1 MNPLRPLPLVLILAA
16 AGCAGP
22 EEKPAVSSVHCRGKS
37 EMLLT
42 TFTVEG
48 VEPARRGI
56 TLKGPDG
63 KTESYIVG
71 AEVRRYS
78 EIHPGDLLTVQYFVG
93 MVAELREPSAEEAA
107 EPIKFV
113 DAIMRDPADGPPAG
127 AIYRT
132 VRVVTTVGDVNLSTS
147 TMTLKGPR
155 GVTLTVKVE
164 ETAALTGTRHGRP
177 IIATFGEQMVLSIEP
192 APKKN

>member
-1 MNPLRPLPLVLILAA
+1 MNPCRLLLLALLQATA
-16 AGCAGP
+16 ACSSS

-37 EMLLT
+37 EMVLT

-63 KTESYIVG
+63 KSESYVVG
-71 AEVRRYS
+71 PEVRRYS
-78 EIHPGDLLTVQYFVG
+78 EIHAGDSLVVQYFVG
-93 MVAELREPSAEEAA
+93 MVAEFREPTADEAA
-107 EPIKFV
+107 EPIKFI
-113 DAIMRDPADGPPAG
+113 DAIVRDPADGPPAG

-132 VRVVTTVGDVNLSTS
+132 VRVVTTVGDVNLSNN

-164 ETAALTGTRHGRP
+164 EAAALTGTRHGRP
-177 IIATFGEQMVLSIEP
+177 IIATFGERLVLSIEP